1 MIEINT
7 GNNLCQIAPELKFAN
22 LCVLTFLLDEKTFAI
37 LGLDVYVPQELTNI
51 SPNKGGQVRPEEL
64 PEIRH
69 LHLFRDMAH
78 ANFEALMASSY
89 AQNFPQGLEMIRQGD
104 PADFLHIVLEGSVE
118 LFARWSGRECT
129 MSVVRPVSTFIL
141 AACIRDAPYLM
152 SARTLERT
160 RIILIPSSDL
170 RAMFRRDTEF
180 SVSVINELAACYRAV
195 VRNAK
200 TLKLRNSRERVASY
214 LLRQS
219 LLAGGVVSYTLPVE
233 KRLLA
238 SYLGMTPENLS
249 RTLRMLEADGV
260 KIDGARV
267 IITDRD
273 KLAALAHPDRL
284 IDGPDEIADGNG
296 SALPRAE

>member
-1 MIEINT
+1 M
-7 GNNLCQIAPELKFAN
+7 
-22 LCVLTFLLDEKTFAI
+22 
-37 LGLDVYVPQELTNI
+37 
-51 SPNKGGQVRPEEL
+51 RPEEL

-69 LHLFRDMAH
+69 LHLFRDMSH
-78 ANFEALMASSY
+78 ANFETLMASSY

-104 PADFLHIVLEGSVE
+104 PADFLHVVLEGSVE
-118 LFARWSGRECT
+118 LFSRWGGRECT
-129 MSVVRPVSTFIL
+129 MALVRPVSTFIL

-152 SARTLERT
+152 SARTLERA

-170 RAMFRRDTEF
+170 RAMFRRDIEF
-180 SVSVINELAACYRAV
+180 SVSVINELASSYRSV

-219 LLAGGVVSYTLPVE
+219 LLAGGVQSYTLPVE

-249 RTLRMLEADGV
+249 RTLRTLENDGL
-260 KIDGARV
+260 KMDGARV
-267 IITDRD
+267 IITDRA
-273 KLAALAHPDRL
+273 KLTALAQPDSL
-284 IDGPDEIADGNG
+284 IDGPDVIATENG
-296 SALPRAE
+296 AGLPLASR

>member
-1 MIEINT
+1 M
-7 GNNLCQIAPELKFAN
+7 
-22 LCVLTFLLDEKTFAI
+22 
-37 LGLDVYVPQELTNI
+37 
-51 SPNKGGQVRPEEL
+51 RPEEL

-69 LHLFRDMAH
+69 LHLFRDMTQ

-104 PADFLHIVLEGSVE
+104 PADFLHVVVEGSVE
-118 LFARWSGRECT
+118 LFARWGGREGT
-129 MSVVRPVSTFIL
+129 MAVVRPVSTFIL

-152 SARTLERT
+152 SARTLERA

-170 RAMFRRDTEF
+170 RAMFRRDPEF
-180 SVSVINELAACYRAV
+180 SVAVINELASCYRSV

-219 LLAGGVVSYTLPVE
+219 LLAGGVPSYTLPVE

-238 SYLGMTPENLS
+238 SYLGMTAENLS
-249 RTLRMLEADGV
+249 RTLRTLEESGV
-260 KIDGARV
+260 KMDGARV
-267 IITDRD
+267 IITDRA
-273 KLAALAHPDRL
+273 KLNALAQPDTL
-284 IDGPDEIADGNG
+284 IDGPDMFANESG
-296 SALPRAE
+296 SGLPAAGQ

>member
-1 MIEINT
+1 MT
-7 GNNLCQIAPELKFAN
+7 
-22 LCVLTFLLDEKTFAI
+22 
-37 LGLDVYVPQELTNI
+37 
-51 SPNKGGQVRPEEL
+51 
-64 PEIRH
+64 
-69 LHLFRDMAH
+69 H

-118 LFARWSGRECT
+118 LFGRWGGRECT
-129 MSVVRPVSTFIL
+129 MAVVRPVSTFIL
-141 AACIRDAPYLM
+141 AASIRDAPYLM
-152 SARTLERT
+152 SARTLERA
-160 RIILIPSSDL
+160 RIILVPSSDL

-180 SVSVINELAACYRAV
+180 SVSVINELASCYRAV

-219 LLAGGVVSYTLPVE
+219 LLAGGVASYILQVE

-249 RTLRMLEADGV
+249 RTLKALESDGL
-260 KIDGARV
+260 KMDGARV
-267 IITDRD
+267 IITDRA
-273 KLAALAHPDRL
+273 KLAALAQPDKL
-284 IDGPDEIADGNG
+284 IDGPDLGGNENG
-296 SALPRAE
+296 AGLPVTGI